1 MKLYSLF
8 RRMASGARAEAC
20 SEPLLSPSQAIE
32 GQAGR
37 GVIHADQNG
46 AQGSQGS
53 GARSSMR
60 PE

>member
-8 RRMASGARAEAC
+8 RQMASGARAGAC
-20 SEPLLSPSQAIE
+20 LEPLFSPSQAID
-32 GQAGR
+32 GQAVR
-37 GVIHADQNG
+37 GGIHADQIG